1 MAEFFAEGGFW
12 MYPISLLGIVAVA
25 LGAVALGA
33 KQKNLAV
40 AALAC
45 AAVVMLMGVGGMMW
59 GRSQVDRALVMVNP
73 EDAEKI
79 REQGYLEAN
88 RPLQL
93 GGPLAVLS
101 TLLALSG
108 FVMTR
113 RS

>member
-12 MYPISLLGIVAVA
+12 MYPISLLGIIAVA

-59 GRSQVDRALVMVNP
+59 GRTQVDRALMVVSP
-73 EDAEKI
+73 EDAEQI
-79 REQGYLEAN
+79 REQGYLESN

-93 GGPLAVLS
+93 AGPLAVLS
-101 TLLALSG
+101 TLLGLTG
-108 FVMTR
+108 FVLTR
-113 RS
+113 RT